1 MDGDFPTDR
10 SYDFLLCMRW
20 DALRN
25 AIHHAVPVL
34 RQHSYA
40 LSLIEVVFNVTY
52 GLRLHWNYVYFISH
66 DQFYGTK
73 MSFLKNN
80 TWS

>member
-52 GLRLHWNYVYFISH
+52 GLRLH
-66 DQFYGTK
+66 
-73 MSFLKNN
+73 
-80 TWS
+80 